1 VSDRTASVAR
11 IVPVA
16 TLVLRTFDAADSV
29 VASLAAA
36 AGTESSFGAEGRT
49 G

>member
-1 VSDRTASVAR
+1 MSDRTASVAG
-11 IVPVA
+11 IGLVP
-16 TLVLRTFDAADSV
+16 TLVLRTWGAPHIV

-36 AGTESSFGAEGRT
+36 GTESSCEAEGRK